1 MNEHIG
7 EQNWLKTLADMYN
20 LGQPKAEKQS
30 PKNDYNDLA
39 RIKQWCGNYSD
50 IFAPKEI
57 ADFAAALAILT
68 MPAERS
74 SERAIVFG
82 CISEDTSAKLRMQ
95 FDKLLLI
102 CSSKNL
108 PSNSYIYDAVLAL
121 PFSGRK
127 ALAEWLEIL
136 SKQLHC
142 KDL

>member
-1 MNEHIG
+1 MYYIADTIANRYLN
-7 EQNWLKTLADMYN
+7 QLKHQKTSYA
-20 LGQPKAEKQS
+20 
-30 PKNDYNDLA
+30 DLA
-39 RIKQWCGNYSD
+39 RIKQWCGNYSG

-57 ADFAAALAILT
+57 ASFAADFAKIIIPT
-68 MPAERS
+68 ERG

-127 ALAEWLEIL
+127 ALAEWLETL